1 MRKTSEAFQ
10 VQTSL
15 EKAEKRLAE
24 AIELAKMQSNEE
36 HSESSAAQK
45 AVEDAMIEFKK
56 AAMEEQ
62 RNEAFKFNNGVKT
75 IYGYTPEFS
84 RHSKIENDI
93 TEIDEDQKKLVASIL
108 GEDVLPEDEDL
119 LLDDENLLNEEF
131 HDGYD
136 SLNKIAAFNNALKL
150 RSNRLTEDSLLDE
163 SEDYEMKCFN
173 EKNIFDGETY
183 EADDIMPSNFF
194 LSSFDDEEE
203 KEIEPYEINEALILG
218 DVIPPDSISEDLEE
232 SLEDGNESLE
242 NIDEPLELDEQIL
255 EIKKNEIIEQARQ
268 EAEQQAEE
276 ILEKASIEAQKI
288 LEEAKEQAQR
298 IIDEKVEQTLAEASE
313 KGFTEGFEKGQ
324 NEGFIAAENAVNE
337 GMIEEAKAFRGELE
351 LAIQEFTESKNEIL
365 QNNLNELTDLAIN
378 VAEKVI
384 KISLKSSKDVVAKM
398 IVAAA
403 EDCRNKQ
410 WAKVYISHEDKA
422 IAMNL
427 EKDLIDA
434 LNQIS
439 ANVKVV
445 VMEDEP
451 SGTCIIES
459 PDQIVDA
466 SVSTQLDHIR
476 QIASDSKI

>member
-1 MRKTSEAFQ
+1 MRKTYEVLQ

-15 EKAEKRLAE
+15 EKAERRLAE
-24 AIELAKMQSNEE
+24 AIELAKIQSNEK

-45 AVEDAMIEFKK
+45 AVEDAMTEFKK

-62 RNEAFKFNNGVKT
+62 KSEDLKLNNGLKT

-84 RHSKIENDI
+84 SHSKIENDI
-93 TEIDEDQKKLVASIL
+93 TEIDDDKKKLVASIL
-108 GEDVLPEDEDL
+108 GEKIIHKDEEPL
-119 LLDDENLLNEEF
+119 LVDKSLLNEEF

-150 RSNRLTEDSLLDE
+150 QSNQSPEESMLNE

-183 EADDIMPSNFF
+183 EADDIMPSNFY
-194 LSSFDDEEE
+194 LDSFDDEAEQE
-203 KEIEPYEINEALILG
+203 VKPYDINEALILG
-218 DVIPPDSISEDLEE
+218 DVIPPDIISEDLE
-232 SLEDGNESLE
+232 NPLE
-242 NIDEPLELDEQIL
+242 NIEETIEPDEQIQ
-255 EIKKNEIIEQARQ
+255 EINRSEILEQAK
-268 EAEQQAEE
+268 QQAEE
-276 ILEKASIEAQKI
+276 ILENARSEAEKILQESQQRAQK
-288 LEEAKEQAQR
+288 
-298 IIDEKVEQTLAEASE
+298 IIDEKVEHTLAAASE
-313 KGFTEGFEKGQ
+313 KGFAEGFEKGQ

-337 GMIEEAKAFRGELE
+337 GMIQEAEAFRGELE
-351 LAIQEFTESKNEIL
+351 LSIQEFNESKNEIL
-365 QNNLNELTDLAIN
+365 QNNINELTDLAIN

-403 EDCRNKQ
+403 EDCRDKQ

-466 SVSTQLDHIR
+466 SVGTQLDNIR
-476 QIASDSKI
+476 QIASDNKI

>member
-1 MRKTSEAFQ
+1 MRKTYDALQ
-10 VQTSL
+10 AQTSL
-15 EKAEKRLAE
+15 EKAERRLAE
-24 AIELAKMQSNEE
+24 AIELAKRQSNEKQ
-36 HSESSAAQK
+36 SESSAAQK
-45 AVEDAMIEFKK
+45 AVEDAMTEFKK

-62 RNEAFKFNNGVKT
+62 RSADFKVNNGLKT
-75 IYGYTPEFS
+75 IYGYTPELS

-93 TEIDEDQKKLVASIL
+93 TEIDDNQKNLVASIL
-108 GEDVLPEDEDL
+108 GEAVLHENEEPL
-119 LLDDENLLNEEF
+119 LVDKTLLNEEF

-136 SLNKIAAFNNALKL
+136 SLNKIAAFNKALKL
-150 RSNRLTEDSLLDE
+150 RSNQSLEESMLNE
-163 SEDYEMKCFN
+163 SEDYEMQCFN

-194 LSSFDDEEE
+194 LDSFDDEEE
-203 KEIEPYEINEALILG
+203 QEVKPYDINEALILG
-218 DVIPPDSISEDLEE
+218 DVIPPDSISE
-232 SLEDGNESLE
+232 NLE
-242 NIDEPLELDEQIL
+242 NPLKSIDESIELGEQIL
-255 EIKKNEIIEQARQ
+255 EINRTELLEQAK
-268 EAEQQAEE
+268 QQAEE
-276 ILEKASIEAQKI
+276 ILEKARTEAQKI
-288 LEEAKEQAQR
+288 LQESKQQAQR
-298 IIDEKVEQTLAEASE
+298 IIDEKVEHALAEAAE
-313 KGFTEGFEKGQ
+313 KGFAEGFEKGQ

-337 GMIEEAKAFRGELE
+337 GMIQEAEEFRGELE
-351 LAIQEFTESKNEIL
+351 LAIQEFSESKNEIL
-365 QNNLNELTDLAIN
+365 HNNLNELTNLAIN

-439 ANVKVV
+439 ANVKVI

-466 SVSTQLDHIR
+466 SVGTQLDSIR
-476 QIASDSKI
+476 QIASDNKI